1 MPIKIKPD
9 HITLDRATGK
19 KTIQRFPMQSA
30 PLTEI
35 IEMYNNRNVTPKA
48 KQKLSNELVRR
59 KVELPTQA
67 L

>member
-48 KQKLSNELVRR
+48 KQKLRNELVRR

>member
-9 HITLDRATGK
+9 HITVDRATGK
-19 KTIQRFPMQSA
+19 KTIQRFPMQTA

-35 IEMYNNRNVTPKA
+35 IEMYNSRNVTPKA
-48 KQKLSNELVRR
+48 KQKLRNELVRR
-59 KVELPTQA
+59 KVELPAQA